1 MCKISFKC
9 QCAAQ
14 LFIWLNCGISSS
26 PNNVCQQLNPPGGNT
41 FEGISMGRGGEI
53 GDNLWGW
60 MGLLL
65 LISCPWGS
73 PEMPRFPILVRVTAA
88 GLGCFCYLGL
98 IREFTATWSLG
109 CGSAAWPTSPS
120 NDGNGTGN
128 GEHRGCQKS
137 PGMVNEHREW
147 WTSGMLNSIG
157 NAKNHQ
163 ECWMNMGNGEYRE
176 CWILGML
183 NSIGNDEYRE
193 CWTSG
198 MINIGNDEWASGMV
212 NSTGNA
218 KNHRECW
225 MNIGNTE
232 QHQEL
237 WTSGMPRNAA
247 PESWH
252 REYRSQSPAL
262 APGLVFPNL
271 SLAPGMMLSEP
282 FPWNQDWCSQRH
294 RGCALRALPRPWN
307 PRFPP
312 GFSALGASPHP
323 PWAQGHFRGVKRS
336 QVSSWSCRMK
346 FCLLEKDINA
356 GEAKGENFWRGNVI
370 PQMQISLQKGPEWS
384 AGG

>member
-1 MCKISFKC
+1 MCKMSFKC

-14 LFIWLNCGISSS
+14 LFIWLNCGIASSS
-26 PNNVCQQLNPPGGNT
+26 NVCQQLNPPGGNT

-65 LISCPWGS
+65 LISCSWGS
-73 PEMPRFPILVRVTAA
+73 PEMPRFPILVRVTAV

-198 MINIGNDEWASGMV
+198 MMNEHREWWTALGMPKI
-212 NSTGNA
+212 TGNA
-218 KNHRECW
+218 EWTSGILNSIRNYEHRECQG
-225 MNIGNTE
+225 MLPQNPGTENIVPKV
-232 QHQEL
+232 L
-237 WTSGMPRNAA
+237 P
-247 PESWH
+247 WH
-252 REYRSQSPAL
+252 GDWCSQSPSCSIPWHQEWCSQSPF
-262 APGLVFPNL
+262 PGTRIGVPKGTGV
-271 SLAPGMMLSEP
+271 ALSEP
-282 FPWNQDWCSQRH
+282 FPGPGTPGSPQDS
-294 RGCALRALPRPWN
+294 
-307 PRFPP
+307 P
-312 GFSALGASPHP
+312 GIQCTWSLSPSP
-323 PWAQGHFRGVKRS
+323 VGSGTF
-336 QVSSWSCRMK
+336 
-346 FCLLEKDINA
+346 
-356 GEAKGENFWRGNVI
+356 
-370 PQMQISLQKGPEWS
+370 QKC
-384 AGG
+384 